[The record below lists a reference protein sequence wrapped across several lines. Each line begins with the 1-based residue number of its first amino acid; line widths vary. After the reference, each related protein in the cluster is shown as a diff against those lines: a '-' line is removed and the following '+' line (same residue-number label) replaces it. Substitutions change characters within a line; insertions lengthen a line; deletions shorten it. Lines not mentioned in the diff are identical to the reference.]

1 MAFQYN
7 GGASA
12 LTNIKQR
19 LAKIFPLIKN
29 ICIPAVLFACALMYF
44 YAGGTSETNLLQT
57 FHVTFFA
64 LVFTT
69 FITLLYF
76 NRSKPAFFLLTLT
89 VSYVCINHLK
99 ILNGDTYQTS
109 AAYINL
115 CLFVPLNLGI
125 LFFLPERRLLTGTN
139 VYILLILFAE
149 LSVNEFLSRGNIKLN
164 ICLGDGHFAGL
175 SALGLLA
182 YLPVLAAAFYK
193 ISRDGPIL
201 EYTLF
206 FAILSTLFGF
216 FYSDSAA
223 ALTVFYGMAALSILI
238 AVAREIYY
246 RTYKDTLT
254 GLPGRYAFVINS
266 QNFPLKYSLAL
277 ISIDGYER
285 WLNIFGRR
293 DRDNLVRMIV
303 MRIAED
309 EDENNIYRYNED
321 ELIIVFKNEGKKD
334 IAERTEQIR
343 RSIASAEFMI
353 SKRKKAVKI
362 TVSTCISEKKR
373 SDANS
378 LEVVYRTRKALQKAN
393 EFSHN
398 VSTSA

>member
-1 MAFQYN
+1 M
-7 GGASA
+7 
-12 LTNIKQR
+12 TNIKQK

-29 ICIPAVLFACALMYF
+29 ICIPAVLFSGALMYF
-44 YAGGTSETNLLQT
+44 YAGSAAEPQLQQT
-57 FHVTFFA
+57 FHVSFFA
-64 LVFTT
+64 LIFTT

-76 NRSKPAFFLLTLT
+76 NKSKPAFFLLTLAA
-89 VSYVCINHLK
+89 SYVCINYLK
-99 ILNGDTYQTS
+99 ILNNGAYQTS

-125 LFFLPERRLLTGTN
+125 LFFIPERRLLTKTN

-149 LSVNEFLSRGNIKLN
+149 LSANEFLSRSGVKLN
-164 ICLGDGHFAGL
+164 IFLNNGHFAGI
-175 SALGLLA
+175 SSLGLLA
-182 YLPVLAAAFYK
+182 FLLVLSAAFYK
-193 ISRDGPIL
+193 ISRDGRIL

-206 FAILSTLFGF
+206 FAILGALFGF

-223 ALTVFYGMAALSILI
+223 ALTVFYGISALAILI
-238 AVAREIYY
+238 AVIREIHYS
-246 RTYKDTLT
+246 TYKDTLT
-254 GLPGRYAFVINS
+254 GLSGRYAFVINS

-277 ISIDGYER
+277 ISIDGYDR

-293 DRDNLVRMIV
+293 DRDNLLRMIV

-309 EDENNIYRYNED
+309 EDESNIYRYNED
-321 ELIIVFKNEGKKD
+321 ELLIVFKNEGKKD

-343 RSIASAEFMI
+343 RSIASAEFMFPR
-353 SKRKKAVKI
+353 RKKAVKI